1 MAYVLRGVDWQHTA
15 AALAKVSW
23 LYLLLALLCKG
34 VALLLATWR
43 WQFFSR
49 RLGLSLTFQQLW
61 QANLVF
67 NGINQLV
74 PSTLAGEV
82 ARYQR
87 LAKGVDRRKLM
98 ASQLL
103 DKASMYLLTLCCG
116 AAAFFGGLP
125 LWAALFPPLADMA
138 ASLLNLLGLMAL
150 QPSGQTLSGQSIA
163 DPAMQSVLGAL
174 GWTLL
179 ASVAALLVI
188 GFGILCLRKKPGIF
202 QQSFLPLG
210 QLWRHQ
216 AISLGF
222 LGFLTLC
229 FFFCLRATGL
239 EISLVTCAMVF
250 PLMAAIGLL
259 PISISG
265 FGLREASAVTLL
277 GPLTSQNH
285 MVLAGSLL
293 FGLLAIL
300 TSLPGLLV
308 VWGLCPNSASASP
321 AKISSG
327 PSSRCPDK
335 QSCT

>member
-1 MAYVLRGVDWQHTA
+1 MAYALRGVDWVQTA
-15 AALAKVSW
+15 AALGDVSW
-23 LYLLLALLCKG
+23 GYLLLALLCK
-34 VALLLATWR
+34 VIALLLATWR
-43 WQFFSR
+43 WQFFSAS
-49 RLGLSLTFQQLW
+49 LGLSLTFRQLW
-61 QANLVF
+61 QANLIF
-67 NGINQLV
+67 NGVNQLV

-82 ARYQR
+82 ARYQQ
-87 LAKGVDRRKLM
+87 LARCQQLADSFDRRKLM

-116 AAAFFGGLP
+116 TAAFFGCLS
-125 LWAALFPPLADMA
+125 LWATLFPSLADMA
-138 ASLLNLLGLMAL
+138 ASLLSLMGLIDYQLATEAMT
-150 QPSGQTLSGQSIA
+150 QPATQSLV
-163 DPAMQSVLGAL
+163 QAL
-174 GWTLL
+174 GMAVL
-179 ASVAALLVI
+179 ASLAAMLII
-188 GFGILCLRKKPGIF
+188 GFGILCLRKKPGLF
-202 QQSFLPLG
+202 QQSFLPL
-210 QLWRHQ
+210 QKFWRHQ
-216 AISLGF
+216 GISLGF

-308 VWGLCPNSASASP
+308 VWANSTSASS

-327 PSSRCPDK
+327 PSTPSPDK